1 MRRLPVPFPLSF
13 CLFAKAH
20 PFGAGG
26 AVFGPV
32 GLRHKYCATLGAAF
46 HLAPVFGDL
55 GVQGRV
61 QREDGGPK
69 PPAQQRIGNA
79 LHTNAFFPIVQQ
91 GAVVVTIITALMR
104 QSPGLA
110 VLAVI
115 HSRYVHR
122 SCVHSFPSVVRR
134 MLSTFCLMMP
144 YSCIWRLASAYC
156 RCSWSFCS
164 ANSLYSSFR
173 A

>member
-46 HLAPVFGDL
+46 HLVPVFGDL
-55 GVQGRV
+55 GVQDRV

-79 LHTNAFFPIVQQ
+79 LHTNTFFPIVQQ
-91 GAVVVTIITALMR
+91 GAVAVTIITALMR

-115 HSRYVHR
+115 HSRYAKKNKRTLLHPLNDHAWQSDTRGLIFLFMDSQGTVNG
-122 SCVHSFPSVVRR
+122 
-134 MLSTFCLMMP
+134 TF
-144 YSCIWRLASAYC
+144 YDG
-156 RCSWSFCS
+156 
-164 ANSLYSSFR
+164 
-173 A
+173 

>member
-13 CLFAKAH
+13 CLFAAAH
-20 PFGAGG
+20 PFGTGWT
-26 AVFGPV
+26 VFGPV
-32 GLRHKYCATLGAAF
+32 GLRRKCGPALTAAF
-46 HLAPVFGDL
+46 HFVPAFRDL

-79 LHTNAFFPIVQQ
+79 LHTNTFFPIVQQ
-91 GAVVVTIITALMR
+91 EAVAVTVITALMR
-104 QSPGLA
+104 QTPGLA

-122 SCVHSFPSVVRR
+122 SCVHSFPGVTRK
-134 MLSTFCLMMP
+134 MPSTFCLMMP
-144 YSCIWRLASAYC
+144 Y
-156 RCSWSFCS
+156 FCVHFF
-164 ANSLYSSFR
+164 ASLYCSRQRFL
-173 A
+173 